1 MKKQKQTILRH
12 LLKYGTITTMECF
25 SRYKITRLSEY
36 IRQLR
41 NDGIIINSNWQGNHE
56 YVVYELVDQPLDLS
70 FISEEKKSNAWTL
83 NQRLMKYIKK
93 TIYIVPKKTKRG
105 NPSKGEKK
113 WYLTI

>member
-83 NQRLMKYIKK
+83 NQRLMKYQTLNIISEK
-93 TIYIVPKKTKRG
+93 IKRG